1 MSNPYALNLS
11 SYSTHSIIINNIGK
25 NKKVLDVG
33 CNDAYIGK
41 DSDPSNVFYGL
52 DYLPESVNKAK
63 KTYKDAML
71 YDLNNLKDL
80 PWGITFDTLIFADVL
95 EHVLYPE
102 EALDFFVNNYLKKE
116 GKVIISLPNI
126 ANWQIRFN
134 LLLGRFNYT
143 ETGIMDKTHLHFYT
157 FKTAK
162 ELIEKQG
169 LIISNAY
176 GGATFFGRIIK
187 IAPFLKGL
195 LATNIIYICEKTI

>member
-41 DSDPSNVFYGL
+41 YSDPSNVFYGL

-102 EALDFFVNNYLKKE
+102 EALDFFVNNYF
-116 GKVIISLPNI
+116 II
-126 ANWQIRFN
+126 F
-134 LLLGRFNYT
+134 
-143 ETGIMDKTHLHFYT
+143 
-157 FKTAK
+157 
-162 ELIEKQG
+162 
-169 LIISNAY
+169 
-176 GGATFFGRIIK
+176 
-187 IAPFLKGL
+187 
-195 LATNIIYICEKTI
+195 